1 MPQGDPVKMQ
11 IPVHEIVVKK
21 RIRQDLGDLSKLMES
36 IKTYGQMNPVL
47 INGKRELIAGQR
59 RLEAIKRLGWRNIEV
74 HIVDPT
80 SETDELE
87 MEIDENLHR
96 RNLSAVELAEGMTRL
111 EKLKNPGFFRRI
123 YLFFRKL
130 FKKIFGRN

>member
-1 MPQGDPVKMQ
+1 MQ

-74 HIVDPT
+74 HIVDPA

-96 RNLSAVELAEGMTRL
+96 RNLSAVELAEGLTRL

-123 YLFFRKL
+123 YLFFRRI
-130 FKKIFGRN
+130 FKKIFGKN

>member
-1 MPQGDPVKMQ
+1 MQ
-11 IPVHEIVVKK
+11 IPIQEIVVKK

-74 HIVDPT
+74 HIVDPS
-80 SETDELE
+80 SETDALE

-96 RNLSAVELAEGMTRL
+96 RNLSAIELAEGITRL
-111 EKLKNPGFFRRI
+111 EKLKNPGFFRRV
-123 YLFFRKL
+123 YLFFRRI
-130 FKKIFGRN
+130 FKKIFGKT

>member
-1 MPQGDPVKMQ
+1 MQ
-11 IPVHEIVVKK
+11 IPIHEIVVKK
-21 RIRQDLGDLSKLMES
+21 RIRQDLGDLSRLMES

-111 EKLKNPGFFRRI
+111 EKLKNPGFFMRI
-123 YLFFRKL
+123 FLFFRRLYKRILGKL
-130 FKKIFGRN
+130 